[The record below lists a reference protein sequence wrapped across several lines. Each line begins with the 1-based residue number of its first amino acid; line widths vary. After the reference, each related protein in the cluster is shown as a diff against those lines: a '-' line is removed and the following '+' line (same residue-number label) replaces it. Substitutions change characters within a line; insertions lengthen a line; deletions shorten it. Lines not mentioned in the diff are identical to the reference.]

1 MKILAM
7 KSSGDRTSVS
17 VVLNDEINSCSMTH
31 QRKERPNWE
40 MFLSNIGLNKTF
52 TLKEI
57 DLFAFANNQNSYT
70 ATRTIA
76 SYMKGLAVALEKPLI
91 SIKDENI
98 DDFDADSTALKAKE
112 IFIKEGVDLTK
123 FNPKDANPSYEEKTK
138 FKKLNE

>member
-17 VVLNDEINSCSMTH
+17 VVLNDEINSYSMTH

-52 TLKEI
+52 NLKEI

-123 FNPKDANPSYEEKTK
+123 FNPKDSNPSY
-138 FKKLNE
+138 

>member
-17 VVLNDEINSCSMTH
+17 VILNDEINSFSMIH
-31 QRKERPNWE
+31 ERKERPNWE
-40 MFLSNIGLNKTF
+40 MFLDNVGLNKTF

-57 DLFAFANNQNSYT
+57 NVFAFANNQNSYT

-76 SYMKGLAVALEKPLI
+76 SYMKGLAVALNKPLI
-91 SIKDENI
+91 SIEDELEDNLE
-98 DDFDADSTALKAKE
+98 ADSIAVKAKE
-112 IFIKEGVDLTK
+112 IFEKKRNDNTEFDPR
-123 FNPKDANPSYEEKTK
+123 NANPSYKEDIK

>member
-17 VVLNDEINSCSMTH
+17 VVLNDEINSYSMTH

-40 MFLSNIGLNKTF
+40 MFLSNVGLNQTF

>member
-17 VVLNDEINSCSMTH
+17 VVLNDEINSYSMTH

-52 TLKEI
+52 TLEEI

>member
-17 VVLNDEINSCSMTH
+17 VILNDEINSFSMIH
-31 QRKERPNWE
+31 ERKERPNWE
-40 MFLSNIGLNKTF
+40 MFLDNVGLNKTF

-57 DLFAFANNQNSYT
+57 NVFAFANNQNSYT

-76 SYMKGLAVALEKPLI
+76 SYMKGLAVALNKPLI
-91 SIKDENI
+91 SIEDESKDNLQ
-98 DDFDADSTALKAKE
+98 ADSIALKAREMFEKKGDDSAE
-112 IFIKEGVDLTK
+112 FDPR
-123 FNPKDANPSYEEKTK
+123 NANPSYKEDVK

>member
-17 VVLNDEINSCSMTH
+17 VVLNDEINSYSMTH

-98 DDFDADSTALKAKE
+98 DDFDADSIALKAKE
-112 IFIKEGVDLTK
+112 IFLKEGVDFTK

>member
-17 VVLNDEINSCSMTH
+17 VVLNDEINSYSMTH
-31 QRKERPNWE
+31 ERKERPNWE

-98 DDFDADSTALKAKE
+98 DDFDADSIAMVIL
-112 IFIKEGVDLTK
+112 
-123 FNPKDANPSYEEKTK
+123 EK
-138 FKKLNE
+138 

>member
-1 MKILAM
+1 MNILAM

-17 VVLNDEINSCSMTH
+17 VVLNDEINSYSMTH

-112 IFIKEGVDLTK
+112 IFIKEGFDLTK
-123 FNPKDANPSYEEKTK
+123 FNPKDAHPSYEEKTK

>member
-70 ATRTIA
+70 ATRTICLLYT
-76 SYMKGLAVALEKPLI
+76 S
-91 SIKDENI
+91 
-98 DDFDADSTALKAKE
+98 
-112 IFIKEGVDLTK
+112 
-123 FNPKDANPSYEEKTK
+123 PSPRD
-138 FKKLNE
+138 